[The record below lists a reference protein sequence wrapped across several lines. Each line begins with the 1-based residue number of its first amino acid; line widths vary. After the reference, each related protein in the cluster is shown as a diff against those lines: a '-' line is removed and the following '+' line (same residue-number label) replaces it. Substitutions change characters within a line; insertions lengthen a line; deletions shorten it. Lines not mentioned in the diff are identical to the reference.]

1 MTWETAISGR
11 LLAAVS
17 VSGIIGNEVHW
28 GVAPQGTSLPFV
40 VLTVVSD
47 PRPKDLEGNV
57 SIRGSQIQIDC
68 YANSRGGVADL
79 REAVIDALDAAGT
92 FSGVKFAGF
101 FVNAVRELPEDTP
114 TGTAHRMSI
123 DATIWH
129 TE

>member
-1 MTWETAISGR
+1 MTWETAVTGR
-11 LLAAVS
+11 LLDDAT
-17 VSGIIGNEVHW
+17 VSGLIGNEVHW
-28 GVAPQGTSLPFV
+28 GIAPQRTDFPFI

-68 YANSRGGVADL
+68 YAGDRGGVAEL
-79 REAVIDALDAAGT
+79 REAVIAALDDAGT
-92 FSGVKFAGF
+92 FDGVKFAGC